1 VSLVNNLAD
10 WLRQLI
16 TVLVLAGFIEM
27 LAPENS
33 LKKAVKLVIGLMVM
47 LILIQPLTHFFK
59 IPIDPDRVL
68 SSSQGVKDQAS
79 QQVIERGLQIRNR
92 WEERFNSQ
100 QRALV
105 EEKIESV
112 IGLIDGID
120 LKELRFF
127 ELKSGPSKALVR
139 VAPAFG
145 KKFSKTD
152 KDKLTIKIQ
161 NSIRL
166 VCNLSKEQIEVIWD
180 ENN

>member
-1 VSLVNNLAD
+1 MSLVNNLSG

-27 LAPENS
+27 LVPENS

-47 LILIQPLTHFFK
+47 LILIQPLTRFFK
-59 IPIDPDRVL
+59 IPIDLDQIL
-68 SSSQGVKDQAS
+68 SSSQGANDQAS
-79 QQVIERGLQIRNR
+79 QQVIECGLQIRNQ

-100 QRALV
+100 QSALV

-112 IGLIDGID
+112 IGLIDEID
-120 LKELRFF
+120 LKELRFSKI
-127 ELKSGPSKALVR
+127 KSGPSKVLVR
-139 VAPAFG
+139 VAPTFG
-145 KKFSKTD
+145 KELSKTV
-152 KDKLTIKIQ
+152 KNKLTTKIQ

-180 ENN
+180 END